1 MLVDVRFL
9 VYREGWLDLVE
20 ARSVGHRAD
29 VAVLNV
35 ALAAAAISVPEVS
48 IITLLSDNDSISA
61 DVLTFQVLVGEE
73 SLVHLVA
80 GQAVVTWLEHL
91 ARQASCAVVVERVH
105 TGPARWVTVSALT
118 QVVLVAVREVI
129 PLEVLSGATLWQL
142 AICANEEVAKL
153 CHDAVSIEVLVVSAS
168 GALGGEG
175 TTALGTS
182 RVARIAVVVL
192 IIAPEAIRA

>member
-80 GQAVVTWLEHL
+80 G
-91 ARQASCAVVVERVH
+91 
-105 TGPARWVTVSALT
+105 
-118 QVVLVAVREVI
+118 
-129 PLEVLSGATLWQL
+129 
-142 AICANEEVAKL
+142 
-153 CHDAVSIEVLVVSAS
+153 
-168 GALGGEG
+168 
-175 TTALGTS
+175 
-182 RVARIAVVVL
+182 
-192 IIAPEAIRA
+192 

>member
-20 ARSVGHRAD
+20 TRSVGHRAD

-80 GQAVVTWLEHL
+80 G
-91 ARQASCAVVVERVH
+91 
-105 TGPARWVTVSALT
+105 
-118 QVVLVAVREVI
+118 
-129 PLEVLSGATLWQL
+129 
-142 AICANEEVAKL
+142 
-153 CHDAVSIEVLVVSAS
+153 
-168 GALGGEG
+168 
-175 TTALGTS
+175 
-182 RVARIAVVVL
+182 
-192 IIAPEAIRA
+192 